1 MISVDTKK
9 KELVGDFRKN
19 GREYR
24 PQGRP
29 EEVRV
34 QDLLIKELGRSAP
47 YGVYDLAA
55 NAGRVSVG
63 VNHDT
68 AAFAVNIISQWWRN
82 LATSLPQRDPAAD
95 DRRWRRQQWLAG
107 QAVEARVAEAGQRT
121 RPRRRGQPLAAR
133 HQQVEQNRAPPLSF
147 ISQNWRAQP
156 PVSYPVIVEL
166 ISATTTKTGLTVR
179 CELDTSQY
187 PRGIVVSD
195 AEITDLNIK
204 PAEFH
209 GEWNCTISSNFC
221 PSNCAFI
228 S

>member
-1 MISVDTKK
+1 
-9 KELVGDFRKN
+9 
-19 GREYR
+19 
-24 PQGRP
+24 
-29 EEVRV
+29 
-34 QDLLIKELGRSAP
+34 
-47 YGVYDLAA
+47 
-55 NAGRVSVG
+55 
-63 VNHDT
+63 
-68 AAFAVNIISQWWRN
+68 
-82 LATSLPQRDPAAD
+82 
-95 DRRWRRQQWLAG
+95 
-107 QAVEARVAEAGQRT
+107 
-121 RPRRRGQPLAAR
+121 
-133 HQQVEQNRAPPLSF
+133 VEQNRAPPLSF

-166 ISATTTKTGLTVR
+166 ISDTTTKTGLTVR

-209 GEWNCTISSNFC
+209 GEWNCTISSNFY

>member
-9 KELVGDFRKN
+9 KELVGDFRNN

-24 PQGRP
+24 PQERP
-29 EEVRV
+29 EEARV
-34 QDLLIKELGRSAP
+34 QDFLIKELGRAAP

-55 NAGRVSVG
+55 NAGWVSVG

-179 CELDTSQY
+179 CELDTSEY

-209 GEWNCTISSNFC
+209 GEWNCTISSNFY

>member
-1 MISVDTKK
+1 MPVAVLARYPHQTTRPPAPTARHQTRRWHLPVLPHSYRTSRDRRRPPPYRTHHHPSSRLTILLTSCKH
-9 KELVGDFRKN
+9 LARK
-19 GREYR
+19 
-24 PQGRP
+24 
-29 EEVRV
+29 
-34 QDLLIKELGRSAP
+34 LLIKELGRAAP

-68 AAFAVNIISQWWRN
+68 VAFAVNIISQWWRN

-156 PVSYPVIVEL
+156 PVS
-166 ISATTTKTGLTVR
+166 
-179 CELDTSQY
+179 
-187 PRGIVVSD
+187 
-195 AEITDLNIK
+195 
-204 PAEFH
+204 
-209 GEWNCTISSNFC
+209 
-221 PSNCAFI
+221 
-228 S
+228 